1 LLVAMT
7 FVIVA
12 PIGALACT
20 PPDDASGANA
30 GGGGIANE
38 VAGDLPVGDDA
49 VVGRIVD
56 GDTLRTE
63 DDEAIR
69 LLNIDTPEPREDE
82 CWADEATA
90 RLTELVPPGTEIRL
104 VYDRE
109 REDRYGRTL
118 AHIYRLD
125 DGLWVNRQL
134 AADGAAYP
142 YVLRPND
149 REYDVI
155 DDAAQDARRAGLG
168 LWSACNR

>member
-1 LLVAMT
+1 MTLVIA
-7 FVIVA
+7 A

-20 PPDDASGANA
+20 PSDDASGANA
-30 GGGGIANE
+30 GGGGIAGE
-38 VAGDLPVGDDA
+38 VDGDLPAGDDA

-63 DDEAIR
+63 DDERVR
-69 LLNIDTPEPREDE
+69 LLNIDTPEPDGDE

-90 RLTELVPPGTEIRL
+90 LLTELVPPGTEIRL

-118 AHIYRLD
+118 AHIYRAE
-125 DGLWVNRQL
+125 DGLWVNYRL

-149 REYDVI
+149 REYAVI

-168 LWSACNR
+168 LWSACNG